1 VVQQC
6 LDALQLQYWVRYI
19 RFEQHQS
26 PHILKQDSG
35 TFRARVILAWRQAL
49 LYLGHYPNMW
59 ADYVKFL
66 ADTHSTAE
74 EVRQAQADFEVAMPY
89 SPLPRLIRA
98 DGEEEAQRMGE
109 AKTIYESLLQCKA
122 KDQPPDEAH
131 SFKLPDFVVAERR
144 VVEAA
149 KAKAEEQNNSAAA
162 APSASAAAAAVKPE
176 EGSAGEDSKMTTTA
190 DESIVDIYQGELHQ
204 CQCFRP

>member
-1 VVQQC
+1 
-6 LDALQLQYWVRYI
+6 
-19 RFEQHQS
+19 
-26 PHILKQDSG
+26 
-35 TFRARVILAWRQAL
+35 
-49 LYLGHYPNMW
+49 MW